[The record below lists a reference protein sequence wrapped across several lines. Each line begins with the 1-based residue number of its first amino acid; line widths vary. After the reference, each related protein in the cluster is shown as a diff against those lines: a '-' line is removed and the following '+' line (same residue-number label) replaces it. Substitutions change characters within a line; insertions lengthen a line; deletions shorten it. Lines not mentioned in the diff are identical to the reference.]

1 MEREVFRQ
9 RKEQVRSYL
18 GMWIHVE
25 IDRPVGY
32 VHHKNGKTLHYPIN
46 YGYIPGVL
54 GGDGE
59 ELDVYVL
66 GCDQPLECTDGRV
79 VGIVHRADDVED
91 KLVLSVD
98 GTCYSASEIEAA
110 VDFQERYYHSY
121 VETLKQQEM
130 TLLDAVRI
138 RRSYRGMYRSTPVP
152 REHLKLIME
161 AALAAPSGCNQQ
173 TTSVI
178 AVDDPELI
186 SQLGGMLH
194 KPNFASAPA
203 AICILTEKK
212 ISYRGRS
219 FYVQD
224 YSAAIQNALLTVT
237 ALGYES
243 CWVEGYVTG
252 EDEIGRQMAE
262 KLGVP
267 SHLELVAYLPVGL
280 AAEEGSRVQ
289 KLPFEQRAWFNGYQR

>member
-1 MEREVFRQ
+1 MQREYFRQ

-18 GMWIHVE
+18 GQWIHVE
-25 IDRPVGY
+25 IDRPAGY
-32 VHHKNGKTLHYPIN
+32 VHHKGEKTLHYPIN

-66 GCDQPLECTDGRV
+66 GTDEPLECAEGRV
-79 VGIVHRADDVED
+79 VGIVHRSDDVED
-91 KLVLSVD
+91 KLVLSMD
-98 GTCYSASEIEAA
+98 GAFYSAEEMEKA
-110 VDFQERYYHSY
+110 VEFQEQYYHSY
-121 VETLKQQEM
+121 VEALKQQEM
-130 TLLDAVRI
+130 TLLDAVRT
-138 RRSYRGMYRSTPVP
+138 RRSYRGMYRSDPVP

-178 AVDDPELI
+178 AVDEPAMI
-186 SQLGGMLH
+186 NRLGGMLR

-203 AICILTEKK
+203 AICILTERK

-224 YSAAIQNALLTVT
+224 YSAAIQNALLTIT

-262 KLGVP
+262 VLCVP

-280 AAEEGSRVQ
+280 AAEEGSRVK

>member
-1 MEREVFRQ
+1 MDMKAYHER
-9 RKEQVRSYL
+9 KAQVRSYL
-18 GMWIHVE
+18 GQWIQVE

-32 VHHKNGKTLHYPIN
+32 VHCKGEKTLTYPIN
-46 YGYIPGVL
+46 YGYLPGIL

-66 GCDQPLECTDGRV
+66 GTDQPLERAEGRV

-91 KLVLSVD
+91 KLVLSMD
-98 GTCYSASEIEAA
+98 GTLYQAEEMERA
-110 VDFQERYYHSY
+110 VAFQEQYYHSH
-121 VETLKQQEM
+121 VEALKQQEM
-130 TLLDAVRI
+130 SLTEAVRT
-138 RRSYRGMYRSTPVP
+138 RRSYRGMYKSDPVP
-152 REHLKLIME
+152 REHLKRIME

-178 AVDDPELI
+178 AVDEPDLI
-186 SQLGGMLH
+186 RRLGSMLR

-203 AICILTEKK
+203 ALCILTEKK
-212 ISYRGRS
+212 IAYRDRS

-224 YSAAIQNALLTVT
+224 YAAAIQNALLTIT

-252 EDEIGRQMAE
+252 EDAIGRQMAE
-262 KLGVP
+262 LLGVP
-267 SHLELVAYLPVGL
+267 SHMELVAYLPIGR